1 MLPLYVHHLT
11 IKIAPLLICM
21 GLLSGMPSLL
31 LAAEESPEADDLE
44 VNSLEVDSLETP
56 LHYLPNISKK
66 RAQSLIH
73 YMELMEREDEVVS
86 LPGTNQD
93 YYGLFLEESTGS
105 PQGSVLILPDNQQH
119 GHWPVVIAPLREYL
133 PQHGWA
139 TLTIELPDEPARQRI
154 ARAEPTDQPSS
165 SNSEEKNEPIA
176 SIDPI
181 TLNQEGEP
189 LLTTEAI
196 DNAKTNVPAPE
207 EAITLVAVQYKKK
220 NQQRISA
227 AMEYLRSKGQL
238 NIVIIGYGVG
248 AAWAIDY
255 LAQQNEKGL
264 ALVTIDA
271 MPSQDND
278 TQMLQQLAE
287 LQNPFLDLM
296 QPKKSYI
303 LKKGKARR
311 AIMQRNKNK
320 GYQQIITSNVA
331 SYRNNEN
338 STNRRI
344 RGWLKTNAGS
354 TLVKARY

>member
-1 MLPLYVHHLT
+1 MLPLYVHYLT
-11 IKIAPLLICM
+11 IKISPLLICLA
-21 GLLSGMPSLL
+21 LLLGMPSLL
-31 LAAEESPEADDLE
+31 QAADESPEAD
-44 VNSLEVDSLETP
+44 SLEVDSLEAP
-56 LHYLPNISKK
+56 LHYLPNISQK

-73 YMELMEREDEVVS
+73 YMELIEREDEVVS

-105 PQGSVLILPDNQQH
+105 PQGGVLILPDNQQH
-119 GHWPVVIAPLREYL
+119 GHWPDIIAPLREYL

-139 TLTIELPDEPARQRI
+139 TLTIGLPDEPAPQRI
-154 ARAEPTDQPSS
+154 VRPKPTDQPSS

-181 TLNQEGEP
+181 TLNQKGEP

-196 DNAKTNVPAPE
+196 DNAGPDTRDLPSE
-207 EAITLVAVQYKKK
+207 EAVTIDTVKQYKKQ

-238 NIVIIGYGVG
+238 NLVIIGYGTG

-264 ALVTIDA
+264 TLITIDA
-271 MPSQDND
+271 MPSQHND
-278 TQMLQQLAE
+278 TQILQQLAE
-287 LQNPFLDLM
+287 RQIPFLDLM
-296 QPKKSYI
+296 QPNKPDV

-311 AIMQRNKNK
+311 VIMQRNKNER
-320 GYQQIITSNVA
+320 YQQVITSNVTG
-331 SYRNNEN
+331 YRSNEN
-338 STNRRI
+338 PTTRRI
-344 RGWLKTNAGS
+344 RGWLKTNAGGR
-354 TLVKARY
+354 LVKTRY